1 MTRAALLGGDAR
13 DEEEGQAAKG
23 GGGGGGSAG
32 NNDKGED
39 EEEEEEADDGG
50 LSQPL
55 SSFGS
60 AKLDALMAIDLAVV
74 ERNRRAKRAAR
85 TAAAAAAAA
94 GRSGGGAPPSGPSPP
109 PPRLGLGLGRPRDA
123 PEKVVVFS
131 QWTSMLDL
139 VCAALTRE
147 GVRFSRIDGGMNPAQ
162 RSATV
167 AAFQAEGDGEDDEGG
182 EERENGAAAPPPPP
196 TTTTTTAADSV
207 PVIVV
212 SLKAASLGLNLTA
225 ASTVVLL
232 DPWFNRATEQQAA
245 DRAHRLGQRAAEV
258 RVVRLVAEGTVEERV
273 VQLAEDKMRVA
284 AAALGGERGMGG
296 MAAGTMGAGVSG
308 EELRFLITGLR

>member
-1 MTRAALLGGDAR
+1 MTKAALLGEGAKDDDDERERGAERQDQQASGDGKGK
-13 DEEEGQAAKG
+13 DEEQQ
-23 GGGGGGSAG
+23 
-32 NNDKGED
+32 ED
-39 EEEEEEADDGG
+39 EDDDGDEG
-50 LSQPL
+50 SQPF

-60 AKLDALMAIDLAVV
+60 AKLDALMAIVLAVA

-85 TAAAAAAAA
+85 AAASDVD
-94 GRSGGGAPPSGPSPP
+94 GSVCGSSSCSV
-109 PPRLGLGLGRPRDA
+109 

-139 VCAALTRE
+139 VCDALRRE

-162 RSATV
+162 RQAAV
-167 AAFQAEGDGEDDEGG
+167 AAFQAEGDGEDDDG
-182 EERENGAAAPPPPP
+182 NGDGIDG
-196 TTTTTTAADSV
+196 TASAV

-258 RVVRLVAEGTVEERV
+258 RVVRLVAENTVEERV
-273 VQLAEDKMRVA
+273 VQLAEDKTKVA
-284 AAALGGERGMGG
+284 AAALGGEKGMT
-296 MAAGTMGAGVSG
+296 AATMMGAGVSG
-308 EELRFLITGLR
+308 EELRFLITGLK